1 MWKTLVATFLL
12 LGVLAETISGF
23 LEARVSNFEPMVA
36 IKCGHPIL
44 HLRRDPRDA
53 TNQRN
58 IWMRDDGA
66 NDCMDTEKT
75 KTMVWHY
82 CKQV

>member
-1 MWKTLVATFLL
+1 MLSFLVAAAF
-12 LGVLAETISGF
+12 VQTISAF
-23 LEARVSNFEPMVA
+23 LEAHVQNFEPMVA

-82 CKQV
+82 CKQVQDMNR